1 MKENFI
7 ENCKMAVF
15 NRMVLANLSEGT
27 IRQLDRYR
35 PIA

>member
-15 NRMVLANLSEGT
+15 NSSVPANSLTGT
-27 IRQLDRYR
+27 CRQIDRYHSK
-35 PIA
+35 